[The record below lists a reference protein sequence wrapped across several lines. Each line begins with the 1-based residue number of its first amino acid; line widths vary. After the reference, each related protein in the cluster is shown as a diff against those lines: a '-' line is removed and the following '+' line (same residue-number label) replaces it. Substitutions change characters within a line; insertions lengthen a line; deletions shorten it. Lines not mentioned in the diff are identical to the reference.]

1 MTQGTIITFP
11 TVSELND
18 ILNGSRIDIV
28 SPFYSGWALDKLTP
42 ARHSSVRLITRLP
55 TTFLSPPTF
64 LDNDPQ
70 PLKDA
75 MSRLGDALSVYALP
89 SVHAKLYVNDTAG
102 WFGSANFTRNG
113 FSGIGE
119 LVLRCSPPLD
129 DLEGAFEEFMDESSP
144 ITHDNVQF
152 LVQSVRSGLTRLRPK
167 PAGGESSADIPTS
180 DAVSY
185 EDFGKWISRRRSEI
199 ATYLNQRMHN
209 KYRMSGHAYSGFHG
223 TFSFLTKNADIG
235 LTLLGQR
242 ALPIPDDILDKLATF
257 VRSHGAQFGGPR
269 GGTWR
274 SKLSTQLGGLQVG
287 GGAGDVLVKRL
298 LIEVPRYM
306 RDKHLL

>member
-11 TVSELND
+11 TVSELNK
-18 ILNGSRIDIV
+18 ILNGNEIDIV
-28 SPFYSGWALDKLTP
+28 SPFYSGWALKKLTP

-64 LDNDPQ
+64 LDNDPR

-75 MSRLGDALSVYALP
+75 MSRLGGALSVYALP
-89 SVHAKLYVNDTAG
+89 TVHAKLYLNDTAG

-119 LVLRCSPPLD
+119 LVLRCTPPLD
-129 DLEGAFEEFMDESSP
+129 DLEGAFDEFMDESSP
-144 ITHDNVQF
+144 ITHDNFQF
-152 LVQSVRSGLTRLRPK
+152 LVQNVRSGLTRLRPK
-167 PAGGESSADIPTS
+167 PDRGESSGDIPTS

-185 EDFGKWISRRRSEI
+185 GDFGTWIRRRRSDI

-223 TFSFLTKNADIG
+223 IFSFLTNNPDIG
-235 LTLLGQR
+235 RTLLGQR
-242 ALPIPDDILDKLATF
+242 ALPIPDDILDKLAAF

-274 SKLSTQLGGLQVG
+274 SKLSIQLGGLQIG

-306 RDKHLL
+306 REKHLL